1 MSKKAL
7 VPINVLSSG
16 NFPAGQY
23 SGDVYF
29 NENTQSLFI
38 YNGGSWI
45 EFIPTVASENG
56 GTPTSTYTGLQ
67 VDGGIPGPQT
77 FEYTYDGGTFQ

>member
-7 VPINVLSSG
+7 VPVNVLASRAEPTG
-16 NFPAGQY
+16 LY

-29 NENTQSLFI
+29 NDNTQSLFI
-38 YNGGSWI
+38 YNGGSWV

-56 GTPTSTYTGLQ
+56 GSPTSTYTGLQ
-67 VDGGIPGPQT
+67 VNGGTPTPTT
-77 FEYTYDGGTFQ
+77 FDYTYDGGIFE